1 MSSQAILDVYTVE
14 YVVIYP
20 IATLSVM
27 YFTYG
32 VYVLL
37 FGTAT
42 HLLWRRISSNS
53 NIKLHLPWVVVLFV
67 ISTSMVVV
75 QTTFIVRCAVP
86 EFQAVKE
93 DNPGPL
99 QRSPKLNDPLLQVIA
114 YQMLPVISNAIAD
127 SMLIHRCHII
137 WGSNFKKPITY
148 PLIAMS
154 IITTVMNFASVL
166 MNSNEYLVNRQ
177 INLVYWFGIAGEAL
191 FAAVNLIL
199 TLLTAGRIW
208 WIMWRARVHNN
219 PLSKYGSLASINRI
233 ILESGM
239 IYPISIVVHLSTSV
253 SVKTENIPVDLL
265 PIIVL
270 IAGIAPTL
278 IVVRTSMGQSIVN
291 EMQTTSETFTSVRIS
306 DRIGS
311 HTIDEGRIVPS
322 GNAVGQG
329 QSTV

>member
-32 VYVLL
+32 QDFKSSGSRQRIIERLTGRGIRSVVWDCHPPAM
-37 FGTAT
+37 AT
-42 HLLWRRISSNS
+42 HILQLKHQTALALGGR
-53 NIKLHLPWVVVLFV
+53 FV
-67 ISTSMVVV
+67 
-75 QTTFIVRCAVP
+75 R
-86 EFQAVKE
+86 
-93 DNPGPL
+93 
-99 QRSPKLNDPLLQVIA
+99 
-114 YQMLPVISNAIAD
+114 
-127 SMLIHRCHII
+127 
-137 WGSNFKKPITY
+137 NFDKYGGRPDDLY
-148 PLIAMS
+148 P
-154 IITTVMNFASVL
+154 
-166 MNSNEYLVNRQ
+166 
-177 INLVYWFGIAGEAL
+177 
-191 FAAVNLIL
+191 
-199 TLLTAGRIW
+199 GRIW

>member
-1 MSSQAILDVYTVE
+1 
-14 YVVIYP
+14 
-20 IATLSVM
+20 
-27 YFTYG
+27 
-32 VYVLL
+32 
-37 FGTAT
+37 
-42 HLLWRRISSNS
+42 
-53 NIKLHLPWVVVLFV
+53 
-67 ISTSMVVV
+67 
-75 QTTFIVRCAVP
+75 
-86 EFQAVKE
+86 
-93 DNPGPL
+93 
-99 QRSPKLNDPLLQVIA
+99 
-114 YQMLPVISNAIAD
+114 
-127 SMLIHRCHII
+127 
-137 WGSNFKKPITY
+137 
-148 PLIAMS
+148 MS
-154 IITTVMNFASVL
+154 IIT
-166 MNSNEYLVNRQ
+166 
-177 INLVYWFGIAGEAL
+177 
-191 FAAVNLIL
+191 
-199 TLLTAGRIW
+199 TAGRIW